1 VLQTILQEVRFLM
14 LVVAVEVEDRQTVL
28 HVEQVVLEET
38 QVDQVQETM
47 ELQEQLIE
55 VAVEVLVLL
64 VVEEL
69 VEMVAQEL

>member
-1 VLQTILQEVRFLM
+1 M
-14 LVVAVEVEDRQTVL
+14 LVVAVEVEDRQMVL

-38 QVDQVQETM
+38 QVDQVQEMM

-55 VAVEVLVLL
+55 VAVAVLVLL